1 MTASTTLTGLKR
13 FLLKGR
19 RLPIA
24 LGLLVTLLVC
34 WIHVIPPAGVG
45 TLVDRLDNLLYDQR
59 FNLMPKPVKNP
70 ENKIVIVDIDERSLQ
85 AEGQWPWDRFKVG
98 QLVERLTD
106 YGVIVTGFD
115 VTFPEPQRNAMQ
127 DLLRR
132 VDRNSLEEDFVGRME
147 EIETVLDA
155 DAYMANAIANPAMD
169 VVLAVSFNPVEQ
181 VEYGQ
186 LPPSIVSIDPRV
198 ADQVRL
204 QEMAGFTANIPAL
217 QSVASGAGIMNQL
230 PDVDGIIRR
239 VPLVVRY
246 KNALYP
252 TLALEMAR
260 LYYFEDAFEL
270 VTYPLGDVE
279 QVEGIRVGRNAGQYE
294 LATDARAQVLVPY
307 VGPSVLSGRG
317 EYPYVSATDVLNGT
331 VDREVLENALV
342 LVGTTA
348 TGMFDLRSTPLEAVY
363 PGVEVH
369 ANILNAIL
377 DSFVVQEIDAGS
389 QSTLQGA
396 MDSLQ
401 RNSDSVFP
409 YKPVWED
416 GAILVILVVGGVI
429 LSVVLPLL
437 GPAMLGVA
445 ALALV
450 VAAVWAN
457 FELWAQSHMD
467 LSLTLVL
474 ALILALSVVNTAYG
488 FLSER
493 LTRKTIKGMFDQY
506 VPPAHIDAMLADPD
520 AYSFDGE
527 SREMTVLFADIR
539 DFTSVSEALTA
550 SGLKQ
555 LLNEFFTPVTSIIF
569 DHNGTVDKYVGDM
582 IMAFWGAPLEDPQHR
597 GNAVASALE
606 ILAKLDELHEEFPK
620 KGFPPIKIGIGIN
633 TGMMNVGDMG
643 SVYRRAYT
651 VLGDAVNLGS
661 RLEGL
666 TKFYGLKLLIGEET
680 YEGLEGYLCRLIDKV
695 KVKGKDQAVNAYEPL
710 CPLADAS
717 AALQERVAQYHE
729 ALECYFAK
737 DWDGAQQKFAR
748 LHELEPETRL
758 YTLYLERIDTLREHE
773 PPEDWDGSYQHLSK

>member
-1 MTASTTLTGLKR
+1 MTASTTITGLRR
-13 FLLKGR
+13 FLLTGR
-19 RLPIA
+19 RLPIT
-24 LGLLVTLLVC
+24 LGLLITLLVC
-34 WIHVIPPAGVG
+34 WVHVLPPAGIG
-45 TLVDRLDNLLYDQR
+45 SLVERLDNLLYDQR

-70 ENKIVIVDIDERSLQ
+70 DNKIVIVDIDERSLQ

-98 QLVERLTD
+98 QLVEKLTE

-132 VDRNSLEEDFVGRME
+132 VDRNALDGSFVGRME
-147 EIETVLDA
+147 EIERVLDA
-155 DAYMANAIANPAMD
+155 DTYMANAIADPAME
-169 VVLAVSFNPVEQ
+169 VVLAISFNPVEQ

-186 LPPSIVSIDPRV
+186 LPASIVAIDPQV
-198 ADQVRL
+198 ASQVRL
-204 QEMAGFTANIPAL
+204 QEMAGFTANIPVL
-217 QSVASGAGIMNQL
+217 QSAAAGAGIMNQL

-246 KNALYP
+246 NNVLYP

-270 VTYPLGDVE
+270 VTYPVGDEV

-317 EYPYVSATDVLNGT
+317 EYPYVSATDVLNGR

-377 DSFVVQEIDAGS
+377 DSFVVQEVEAGS
-389 QSTLQGA
+389 QTTLQGA
-396 MDSLQ
+396 MASLQ
-401 RNSDSVFP
+401 SSGDSTFP

-416 GAILVILVVGGVI
+416 GAILVVLLVGGVL
-429 LSVVLPLL
+429 LSLVLPYL
-437 GPAMLGVA
+437 GPALLG
-445 ALALV
+445 LATLVLV

-457 FELWAQSHMD
+457 FELWAVSHMD

-474 ALILALSVVNTAYG
+474 VLVLALSVVNTAYG

-493 LTRKTIKGMFDQY
+493 FTRKTIKGMFDQY

-555 LLNEFFTPVTSIIF
+555 LLNEFFTPVTAIIF
-569 DHNGTVDKYVGDM
+569 AHNGTVDKYVGDM

-597 GNAVASALE
+597 DNAVATALE
-606 ILAKLDELHEEFPK
+606 ILLKLEELQEEFPK
-620 KGFPPIKIGIGIN
+620 KGFPPIRIGIGIN

-666 TKFYGLKLLIGEET
+666 TKFYGVKLLIGEET
-680 YEGLEGYLCRLIDKV
+680 YKGLDGYLCRLIDKV
-695 KVKGKDQAVNAYEPL
+695 KVKGKDQAVNAYEPICL
-710 CPLADAS
+710 LAGAS
-717 AALQERVAQYHE
+717 AAMRERVAQYHE
-729 ALECYFAK
+729 ALECYFAR
-737 DWDGAQQKFAR
+737 DWDGAQEGFSR
-748 LHELEPETRL
+748 LQVQEPQTRL
-758 YTLYLERIDTLREHE
+758 YELYLERIATLREH
-773 PPEDWDGSYQHLSK
+773 PPADDWDGAYQHLEK